1 MKKTKKLEK
10 LEQSKKVGFGLEDSK
25 IEEDDEEYKDDS
37 SEDGDRKLPFQRN
50 RKYSEVSSQKQYRS
64 LDNKLDDEQDNG
76 IDFVNVHSDNNS
88 Q

>member
-37 SEDGDRKLPFQRN
+37 SEDGDRKLPF
-50 RKYSEVSSQKQYRS
+50 
-64 LDNKLDDEQDNG
+64 
-76 IDFVNVHSDNNS
+76 
-88 Q
+88 